1 MTINDMLGDKDQPL
15 CSHFGC
21 IALLSF
27 MDSDFV
33 ICNLFPKLRKYTI
46 EFLQPKLVGGGF
58 GSEACHVMAR
68 LLVCIRHLF
77 RSYDAVYSLSPS
89 NFESLMRFDFVSLFG
104 DSLVPILPPPSKSLD
119 RVSDVRRR
127 NLKGFAARL
136 LSRPISNRK
145 AAARKSPKLN
155 YHVMFESEKDLSNKP
170 DIVINCGQIQQPRKN
185 VKQILNTNTF
195 LERPKISKQDKKTA
209 QCKFEITASLL
220 SWI

>member
-1 MTINDMLGDKDQPL
+1 MLGDKDQPL

-21 IALLSF
+21 IALISF

-33 ICNLFPKLRKYTI
+33 ITNLLPKLHKYTI

-58 GSEACHVMAR
+58 GAEACHVMAR

-77 RSYDAVYSLSPS
+77 RSYAAVYDLCPYK
-89 NFESLMRFDFVSLFG
+89 FEALMRFDLVDLFG
-104 DSLVPILPPPSKSLD
+104 DSLVPIMPPPSQSFD
-119 RVSDVRRR
+119 RISDLRRR
-127 NLKGFAARL
+127 NSKGFAARL

-155 YHVMFESEKDLSNKP
+155 FHAMFEPEKDLSCKP
-170 DIVINCGQIQQPRKN
+170 EISINYGHAKQPRKN
-185 VKQILNTNTF
+185 KRQIINTNTF
-195 LERPKISKQDKKTA
+195 LERPKISKQDKKTT